1 VLPRDGSTTLVNPQF
16 IINAWLTKRSDA
28 CLNGATGK
36 LSHHPCTLHIA
47 LCKERLAM
55 MGLLVTSRAQID
67 EQQMRLPLLPGFV
80 RRALLAIFRK
90 H

>member
-1 VLPRDGSTTLVNPQF
+1 
-16 IINAWLTKRSDA
+16 
-28 CLNGATGK
+28 
-36 LSHHPCTLHIA
+36 
-47 LCKERLAM
+47 M